1 MAEDIEQQTL
11 IPLSVKGKKMDATYI
26 TAFVES
32 VQHVFSTM
40 LQTEVKVAAPTIRDD
55 SEPSFDVSS
64 VISMSGDITGT
75 VVLSFPTD
83 CAERLVSVFI
93 GMEVDADNEDFADAI
108 GELIN
113 MIAGNAKVKFEG
125 KTVSIGIPSVVIG
138 KNHRVFPHKD
148 VPIIDIPCS
157 CDFGQFVVE
166 VGIKDTVTSETLAPV
181 VASASA

>member
-1 MAEDIEQQTL
+1 
-11 IPLSVKGKKMDATYI
+11 MDATYI

-40 LQTEVKVAAPTIRDD
+40 LQTEVTVDAPKIRDD
-55 SEPSFDVSS
+55 SEPSFDVSA

-75 VVLSFPTD
+75 VVLSFPTES
-83 CAERLVSVFI
+83 AERLVSIFI
-93 GMEVDADNEDFADAI
+93 GMEVDADNEDFSDAI

-125 KTVSIGIPSVVIG
+125 KSVTIGIPSVVIG

-148 VPIIDIPCS
+148 VPIIDIPCN
-157 CDFGQFVVE
+157 CPCGQFVVE
-166 VGIKDTVTSETLAPV
+166 VGIKDSVTSETLAPA
-181 VASASA
+181 VAGAGA